1 MERGKYVVQNPHQKL
16 NQKGAFSLR
25 AEARLFHLR
34 MREVVD
40 ARETIS
46 HWIRPFRAFRGSEKP

>member
-1 MERGKYVVQNPHQKL
+1 MVQNPHQKL
-16 NQKGAFSLR
+16 DRKGAFSLR

-34 MREVVD
+34 MGEVVD

-46 HWIRPFRAFRGSEKP
+46 HWIRPFRALRGSEKP